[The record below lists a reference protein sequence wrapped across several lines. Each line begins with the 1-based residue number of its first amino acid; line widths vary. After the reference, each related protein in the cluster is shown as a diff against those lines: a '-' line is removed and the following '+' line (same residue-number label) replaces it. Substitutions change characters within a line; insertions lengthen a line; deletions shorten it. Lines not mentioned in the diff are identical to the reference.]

1 MVIDVSH
8 RWNGCSGVSRVC
20 SACDAASGKSREA
33 YDKVHVQ
40 LKLHVIE
47 AHLPTFVRK
56 WRTSGL
62 FVEDACESIHNVV
75 NTLNR
80 RYACLH
86 GEAKGRSK
94 AAALDTSRGLTSSN
108 SRS

>member
-1 MVIDVSH
+1 
-8 RWNGCSGVSRVC
+8 
-20 SACDAASGKSREA
+20 
-33 YDKVHVQ
+33 VQ